1 MTMLIKCG
9 QKEIFVNANIIAKVV
24 DNGEDGMQVFYMGNA
39 QQERFTP
46 QTFGD
51 ASFMP
56 NFRRQLQADG
66 SFIRLGSGPNYEYVN
81 FSNVRRVVLEGGKET
96 VYFPNDQ
103 QTYQGGLVYDAIVE
117 RVGKPGNGQQKKAS
131 PKLQPARV

>member
-1 MTMLIKCG
+1 MTMFIKCG
-9 QKEIFVNANIIAKVV
+9 QKEIFVNVNIIAKVV
-24 DNGEDGMQVFYMGNA
+24 DNGEDGMQVLYAANA
-39 QQERFTP
+39 QPERFTP

-51 ASFMP
+51 ASFIP

-66 SFIRLGSGPNYEYVN
+66 SFTRLGSGPNYEYVN
-81 FSNVRRVVLEGGKET
+81 VNNVRRIVLEGGKAT

-103 QTYQGGLVYDAIVE
+103 QTYEGQLVYDAIVE